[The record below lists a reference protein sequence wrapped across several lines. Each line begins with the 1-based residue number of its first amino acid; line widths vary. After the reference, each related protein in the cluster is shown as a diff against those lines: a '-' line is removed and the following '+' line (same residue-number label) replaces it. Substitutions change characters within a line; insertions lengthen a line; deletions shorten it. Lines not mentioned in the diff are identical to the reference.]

1 MKERNIIREKKFKF
15 GLRILKL
22 YTYLRENKLD
32 IGLCSQILRCGT
44 SIAANMEE
52 SIGGSSGKDFIYK
65 LELAYRET
73 RETNYWLTL
82 LQEGEIIE
90 TRLVSSLL
98 SDCEEIQ
105 KTLAV
110 IIHSAK
116 TEKITNS

>member
-1 MKERNIIREKKFKF
+1 MKERNIIREKTFKF

-22 YTYLRENKLD
+22 YTYLRENNLAT
-32 IGLCSQILRCGT
+32 GLCSQILRCGT
-44 SIAANMEE
+44 SIGANVEE
-52 SIGGSSGKDFIYK
+52 AIGGSSRKDFIYR
-65 LELAYRET
+65 LEIAYRET
-73 RETNYWLTL
+73 RETNYWLRL

-90 TRLVSSLL
+90 TRLASSLL

-105 KTLAV
+105 KILAA